1 MTSFEATLDDAFDEL
16 EAKLGRPPNSDE
28 EGELRER
35 LFQSW
40 LKSKRFDEL
49 IEYVHDYHEL
59 EGGFGDSSIISEAL
73 RKEGDL
79 SRIERL
85 FGGLL
90 KSRKKAFAR
99 VWAQAQEGHIG
110 AMWDSAK
117 FAAAIMEAYAGLYHG
132 YWSLEN
138 EAGKDRVKGEMLH
151 FQAHR
156 RDKPASRSRRSDA

>member
-1 MTSFEATLDDAFDEL
+1 MTSFEATLDDVFDEL
-16 EAKLGRPPNSDE
+16 EAMLGRPPNSDE
-28 EGELRER
+28 EVELRER

-40 LKSKRFDEL
+40 LQSKRFDEL
-49 IEYVHDYHEL
+49 IEYVHDHYEL
-59 EGGFGDSSIISEAL
+59 EGGFGDSSIVSEAL

-85 FGGLL
+85 FVGLL

-110 AMWDSAK
+110 AMRDSAK

-132 YWSLEN
+132 Y
-138 EAGKDRVKGEMLH
+138 
-151 FQAHR
+151 
-156 RDKPASRSRRSDA
+156 